1 MSGTTVLL
9 IARRGVAIA
18 KMAENSGEGLIPP
31 PHFQRMLSWRLS
43 QVVDYS
49 QTATTARKEK
59 KKKRKE
65 SKDKGQRKLL
75 PDPTMLDTDSAAV
88 SPSDKQ
94 PKEGYIVTNSDGE
107 EEVYYSAPQTPDV
120 SDSENDENEDDMLSL
135 STRSLEASEVVELE
149 KNLHQTKSRS
159 ILSREM

>member
-1 MSGTTVLL
+1 M

-65 SKDKGQRKLL
+65 SKDKGQRKFL

-88 SPSDKQ
+88 SPPDKQ

-107 EEVYYSAPQTPDV
+107 EEVYYSAPETPGV
-120 SDSENDENEDDMLSL
+120 SESDENEDDMLSL